1 MNRKKLFAIFDDA
14 DNSSA
19 SFAEQLMALG
29 IASRAEA
36 RPFAV
41 EWASKKHK
49 NEPLKKSQRGGMTFK
64 RRGTAAEQAVTRV
77 LDICYPRGTKPVKPK
92 AKKNHKQDAVAS
104 LFKKWEALSGAEKR
118 RFARMQIER

>member
-14 DNSSA
+14 ANSSA

-41 EWASKKHK
+41 EWASKKYH
-49 NEPLKKSQRGGMTFK
+49 EPIKQDGQRGATFK

-77 LDICYPRGTKPVKPK
+77 LQVCYPSADKPAKPK
-92 AKKNHKQDAVAS
+92 AKTSNKTDPVKRLLDAYAK
-104 LFKKWEALSGAEKR
+104 LTGAEKR
-118 RFARMQIER
+118 RFKNAL

>member
-1 MNRKKLFAIFDDA
+1 MNRTKIFAIFNLA
-14 DNSSA
+14 DTESA

-41 EWASKKHK
+41 EWASKKYH
-49 NEPLKKSQRGGMTFK
+49 EPIKQDGQRGATFK

-77 LDICYPRGTKPVKPK
+77 LQVCYPSADKPAKPK
-92 AKKNHKQDAVAS
+92 AKTSNKTDPVKRLLNAYAK
-104 LFKKWEALSGAEKR
+104 LTGAEKR
-118 RFARMQIER
+118 RFKNAL

>member
-49 NEPLKKSQRGGMTFK
+49 NEPLKKSQRGGLTFK

-77 LDICYPRGTKPVKPK
+77 LDICYPRGIKPVKPK
-92 AKKNHKQDAVAS
+92 AKTSNKTDPVKRLLNAYAKLTS
-104 LFKKWEALSGAEKR
+104 AEKR
-118 RFARMQIER
+118 RFKSAM